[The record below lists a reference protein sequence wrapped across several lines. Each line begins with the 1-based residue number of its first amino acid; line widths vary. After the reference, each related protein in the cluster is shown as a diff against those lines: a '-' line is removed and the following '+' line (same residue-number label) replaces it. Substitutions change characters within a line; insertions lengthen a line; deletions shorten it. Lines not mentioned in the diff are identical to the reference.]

1 MRFIAPEL
9 NLRDL
14 VAGDTT
20 LEFLERR
27 AMTPVLGMYPYD
39 AHTMRTSMRINGIS
53 HKTGRKKGAVMMF
66 IEEDQYGACMAETT
80 RARGNEMDKLMQMGN
95 GCILIEN
102 EGLMVLERQ
111 QVIYSFLTI
120 LVDDIMD
127 IKRTLEHP
135 NEGLDLPKRRM
146 AATAPLKEEEV
157 EKLLQKLE
165 VSGGSRK
172 SKGAKTKVSLRD
184 YLVQDSEEQFLS
196 TYDHVNLIREEP
208 LYFSHIAENYFFS
221 SPGMVMDENGV
232 MDHIYTGDNATKS
245 TLLLLRDAY
254 QATAYWQYLLTLASS
269 LGKRTTEKIRT
280 PLTDELWATCGKE
293 LLRVRAVYRRYVQTE
308 IKYSK
313 YFVRAGSTIQL
324 KGTIEAV
331 TKKNQFVS
339 WILQLAA
346 KTEHSDTDTAQLLS
360 NLDAFQGTVIKA
372 RELISER
379 MGDALA
385 DIAVVVAFMARLR
398 QIIVVPAHATTSV
411 FEKKLAV
418 RAAEMEAACDGVD
431 LLDYVFPV
439 ENLKELAAC
448 EGCFHVIDAR
458 LSAAGLGDLSSV
470 FREPMES
477 SIREVFAKLAES
489 KVCSFCCRCCGPDQ

>member
-9 NLRDL
+9 NLQDL
-14 VAGDTT
+14 VVGNTT

-39 AHTMRTSMRINGIS
+39 AHTMRTSMRVNGIS
-53 HKTGRKKGAVMMF
+53 HRTGRKKGAVMMF
-66 IEEDQYGACMAETT
+66 IEEDQYGACMAETA
-80 RARGNEMDKLMQMGN
+80 RAKGNEMDKLIQMGN

-102 EGLMVLERQ
+102 EGMMVLERQ

-120 LVDDIMD
+120 LVDDVMD
-127 IKRTLEHP
+127 VKRTLEHP
-135 NEGLDLPKRRM
+135 NEKIDLPKRRM
-146 AATAPLKEEEV
+146 ATTAQGA
-157 EKLLQKLE
+157 EKLPQQLE
-165 VSGGSRK
+165 VSGSSRK
-172 SKGAKTKVSLRD
+172 SKSAKKKVSLRD
-184 YLVQDSEEQFLS
+184 CLVQDSEEQFLS

-221 SPGMVMDENGV
+221 SPGMVMDENGL
-232 MDHIYTGDNATKS
+232 MDHIYTGENATKS

-254 QATAYWQYLLTLASS
+254 QATAYWQYFLTLANSF
-269 LGKRTTEKIRT
+269 GKRTTEKIRT

-293 LLRVRAVYRRYVQTE
+293 LLRVRAVYRRYVHTE

-313 YFVRAGSTIQL
+313 YFVRDGSTIQL
-324 KGTIEAV
+324 KGTLDAV

-346 KTEHSDTDTAQLLS
+346 KTEHSDIDTAQLLS

-398 QIIVVPAHATTSV
+398 QIIVVPAHAATSV

-418 RAAEMEAACDGVD
+418 RAAEMEAACNGVD

-448 EGCFHVIDAR
+448 EGCFRAIDAR
-458 LSAAGLGDLSSV
+458 LSAAGLGGLSTM

-477 SIREVFAKLAES
+477 SIQEVFAKLAES
-489 KVCSFCCRCCGPDQ
+489 KVCSSWRRRCCCCSRPDQ

>member
-14 VAGDTT
+14 VVGDTA

-39 AHTMRTSMRINGIS
+39 AHTMRTSMRVNGIS
-53 HKTGRKKGAVMMF
+53 HRTGRKKGAVMMF
-66 IEEDQYGACMAETT
+66 IEEDQYGACMAETA

-111 QVIYSFLTI
+111 QVIYCFLTI

-127 IKRTLEHP
+127 MKRTLEHP
-135 NEGLDLPKRRM
+135 NEGMDLPKRKI
-146 AATAPLKEEEV
+146 ATTAHLREEAT
-157 EKLLQKLE
+157 KLPAQLE
-165 VSGGSRK
+165 VSRSPRK
-172 SKGAKTKVSLRD
+172 SKSAKTKVPLRD

-245 TLLLLRDAY
+245 TLLLLREAY
-254 QATAYWQYLLTLASS
+254 QATAYWQYLLTLANS
-269 LGKRTTEKIRT
+269 LGKRTSEKIRN

-324 KGTIEAV
+324 KGTLEAV
-331 TKKNQFVS
+331 AKKNQFVS

-360 NLDAFQGTVIKA
+360 KLDAFQGTVIKA

-385 DIAVVVAFMARLR
+385 DIAVIVAFMARLR
-398 QIIVVPAHATTSV
+398 QIIVVPAHAATSV

-418 RAAEMEAACDGVD
+418 RAAEMEAACNGVD

-439 ENLKELAAC
+439 ENLKEFAAC
-448 EGCFHVIDAR
+448 VGCFHAIDTR
-458 LSAAGLGDLSSV
+458 LSAAGLGGLSSV

-477 SIREVFAKLAES
+477 SIREVLAKLAES
-489 KVCSFCCRCCGPDQ
+489 KVCSSWCCRCCGPDQ